1 MLDEPYRWIEAIN
14 NRRDYIEDQLRMGS
28 PVVGL
33 GYDEGMLLLTIGR
46 GQRKIFEVHDRLA
59 LSAIGHTADIER
71 LRMLATDTASVQGFQ
86 SSVDDVTLH
95 RLSNFVLGPT
105 IKQAFEAVFAS
116 AYIIKML
123 VAELGSHGQ
132 GNQFVALNYDG
143 TTRSSHSAE
152 VIGGT
157 EEAETA
163 MQNYLSDADLADL
176 SLTSALQLGL
186 EAWAVG
192 WDVSLN
198 VENTNYIGTENS
210 GQAEEDVNRCEEKN
224 TDELTMDREH
234 IHSVL
239 KKELNEGQIN
249 VGVLQE
255 SRRSNSKFR
264 SISAEEINTAIA
276 GWL

>member
-33 GYDEGMLLLTIGR
+33 SYDEGMLLLTIGR

-95 RLSNFVLGPT
+95 RLSNFVLGPS

-123 VAELGSHGQ
+123 LAELGSHGQ
-132 GNQFVALNYDG
+132 GHQFVALNYDG
-143 TTRSSHSAE
+143 TTRSNPSAE

-157 EEAETA
+157 EEVETA
-163 MQNYLSDADLADL
+163 MKNYLSNSNSAGL
-176 SLTSALQLGL
+176 SFTSALRLGL

-192 WDVSLN
+192 WDVSPN
-198 VENTNYIGTENS
+198 GENSNDIGTEDS
-210 GQAEEDVNRCEEKN
+210 GQAEDSNSSCEEENSGKIN
-224 TDELTMDREH
+224 MDREH
-234 IHSVL
+234 IHGVL
-239 KKELNEGQIN
+239 KKELNLGQIN

-264 SISAEEINTAIA
+264 SISAEEIDAAIA
-276 GWL
+276 DWL

>member
-33 GYDEGMLLLTIGR
+33 SYDEGMLLLTIGR
-46 GQRKIFEVHDRLA
+46 GQHKIFEVHDRLA

-123 VAELGSHGQ
+123 LAELGSHGQ
-132 GNQFVALNYDG
+132 GHQFVALNYDG
-143 TTRSSHSAE
+143 TTRSNQSAE

-157 EEAETA
+157 EEVETA
-163 MQNYLSDADLADL
+163 MKNYLSNSNSAGL
-176 SLTSALQLGL
+176 SFTSALRLGL

-192 WDVSLN
+192 WDVSPN
-198 VENTNYIGTENS
+198 SENSNYIGTEGS
-210 GQAEEDVNRCEEKN
+210 GQAEDSNSSCGEENSGKIN
-224 TDELTMDREH
+224 IDREH
-234 IHSVL
+234 IHGVL
-239 KKELNEGQIN
+239 KKELNLGQIN

-264 SISAEEINTAIA
+264 SISAEEIDAAIA
-276 GWL
+276 DWL

>member
-46 GQRKIFEVHDRLA
+46 RQRKIFEVHNRLA
-59 LSAIGHTADIER
+59 ISAIGHTADIER

-95 RLSNFVLGPT
+95 RLSNFVLGPA
-105 IKQAFEAVFAS
+105 IKQAFEAVFES

-123 VAELGSHGQ
+123 LAELGGHGQ
-132 GNQFVALNYDG
+132 ENQFVALNYDG
-143 TTRSSHSAE
+143 TTRSSHWAE

-157 EEAETA
+157 EEVETA
-163 MQNYLSDADLADL
+163 MQNYLSGSDSADL
-176 SLTSALQLGL
+176 SLTSALRLGL

-192 WDVSLN
+192 RDASLN
-198 VENTNYIGTENS
+198 AENTNHVGVENS
-210 GQAEEDVNRCEEKN
+210 GQAEEDAHRCEEKN
-224 TDELTMDREH
+224 TDGLKMDRERAH
-234 IHSVL
+234 KVL
-239 KKELNEGQIN
+239 KKELQEGQID
-249 VGVLQE
+249 VSVLQE

-264 SISAEEINTAIA
+264 SIAAEEIDAAIA
-276 GWL
+276 DWL

>member
-46 GQRKIFEVHDRLA
+46 GQRKLFEVHDRLA

-116 AYIIKML
+116 AFIIKIL
-123 VAELGSHGQ
+123 LAELGGNGQ

-157 EEAETA
+157 EDVETA
-163 MQNYLSDADLADL
+163 MLNYLSDSDLADHT
-176 SLTSALQLGL
+176 LTSALRLGL

-198 VENTNYIGTENS
+198 AENSNYIGTEDS
-210 GQAEEDVNRCEEKN
+210 GRAEEGNSRCEEQN
-224 TDELTMDREH
+224 TDELSMDREH

-239 KKELNEGQIN
+239 KKELNEGQVD

-264 SISAEEINTAIA
+264 SLSAEEIDKAISD
-276 GWL
+276 WL

>member
-157 EEAETA
+157 EEVETA
-163 MQNYLSDADLADL
+163 MQNYLSDADLADH
-176 SLTSALQLGL
+176 SLTSALRLGL

-224 TDELTMDREH
+224 TDGLSMDKER

-264 SISAEEINTAIA
+264 SISAEEINAAIA
-276 GWL
+276 DWL

>member
-14 NRRDYIEDQLRMGS
+14 NRRDYIEDQLRIGS

-33 GYDEGMLLLTIGR
+33 AYGEGMLLLTIGR

-86 SSVDDVTLH
+86 SSVDDVTLN

-123 VAELGSHGQ
+123 AAELGSHGQ
-132 GNQFVALNYDG
+132 DNQFVALNYDG
-143 TTRSSHSAE
+143 TTRSSYRAE
-152 VIGGT
+152 AIGGT

-163 MQNYLSDADLADL
+163 MRNYLSDSDLTDL
-176 SLTSALQLGL
+176 SFTAALRIGL
-186 EAWAVG
+186 ETWAVG
-192 WDVSLN
+192 WDVRRN
-198 VENTNYIGTENS
+198 AENTDHIETKTSE
-210 GQAEEDVNRCEEKN
+210 QEEEDTHCSNKN
-224 TDELTMDREH
+224 NSDEPSADKEH

-239 KKELNEGQIN
+239 KKELMDGQLD

-255 SRRSNSKFR
+255 SRRSNNKFR
-264 SISAEEINTAIA
+264 SIPTAEIDEAIVD
-276 GWL
+276 WL

>member
-33 GYDEGMLLLTIGR
+33 AYSEGMLLLTIGR

-123 VAELGSHGQ
+123 AAELCSPGQ

-143 TTRSSHSAE
+143 TTRSSHQAE

-157 EEAETA
+157 EEVETA
-163 MQNYLSDADLADL
+163 MQKYLSDSDLADL
-176 SLTSALQLGL
+176 SLTSALRLGL
-186 EAWAVG
+186 ETWAIG

-198 VENTNYIGTENS
+198 VENTDNIETENS
-210 GQAEEDVNRCEEKN
+210 GQADEDANRSDEKN
-224 TDELTMDREH
+224 TDVPSVDRER

-239 KKELNEGQIN
+239 KKELKEGQID

-264 SISAEEINTAIA
+264 SIPAEEIDEAIA
-276 GWL
+276 DWL

>member
-14 NRRDYIEDQLRMGS
+14 NRRDYIEDQLRIGS

-33 GYDEGMLLLTIGR
+33 AYGEGMLLLTIGR
-46 GQRKIFEVHDRLA
+46 SQRKIFEVHDRLA

-86 SSVDDVTLH
+86 SSVDDVTLN

-123 VAELGSHGQ
+123 AAELGSHGQ
-132 GNQFVALNYDG
+132 DNQFVALNYDG
-143 TTRSSHSAE
+143 TTRSSYRAE
-152 VIGGT
+152 AIGGT

-163 MQNYLSDADLADL
+163 MRNYLSDSDLTDL
-176 SLTSALQLGL
+176 SFNAALRIGL
-186 EAWAVG
+186 ETWAIG
-192 WDVSLN
+192 WDVRLN
-198 VENTNYIGTENS
+198 VENTDHIETKNS
-210 GQAEEDVNRCEEKN
+210 EQEEEDTSRSNKMN
-224 TDELTMDREH
+224 ADEPSVDKER

-239 KKELNEGQIN
+239 KKELMDGQID

-255 SRRSNSKFR
+255 SRRGNNKFR
-264 SISAEEINTAIA
+264 SIPTAEIDEAIVE
-276 GWL
+276 WL

>member
-14 NRRDYIEDQLRMGS
+14 NRRDYIEDQLRMGR

-33 GYDEGMLLLTIGR
+33 SYDEGMLLLTIGR

-123 VAELGSHGQ
+123 LAELGSHGQ
-132 GNQFVALNYDG
+132 GHQFVALNYDG
-143 TTRSSHSAE
+143 TTRSNPSAE

-157 EEAETA
+157 EEVETA
-163 MQNYLSDADLADL
+163 MKNYISDSNSAGI
-176 SLTSALQLGL
+176 SFTSALRLGL

-192 WDVSLN
+192 WDVSPN
-198 VENTNYIGTENS
+198 GENSDYIGTEDS
-210 GQAEEDVNRCEEKN
+210 GQAEDRNSRRGEENSGKIN
-224 TDELTMDREH
+224 VDSEH
-234 IHSVL
+234 IHGVL
-239 KKELNEGQIN
+239 KNELNLGQIN

-264 SISAEEINTAIA
+264 SISAEEIDAAISD
-276 GWL
+276 WL